1 MRKFLALFFAAVCVS
16 AACAQSPLE
25 GKRIAVFG
33 DSYVRNHR
41 EPVENTW
48 H

>member
-25 GKRIAVFG
+25 GKRIR
-33 DSYVRNHR
+33 SEEHTSELQSQR
-41 EPVENTW
+41 
-48 H
+48 